1 MEIKVRISRESK
13 LKCKIRDF
21 NDILIVFSW
30 KSSKHGC
37 IPGESG
43 HQTPTVLNKMT
54 CTHSR
59 MRTHARTHARM
70 HTHTRAHACTHTH
83 MPSHTR
89 ALAHTQSRAHTRM
102 HIHHDT
108 HGCYVT
114 STLSGNKWVQG
125 LVPIGRRAA
134 PFQIAFKAERSYNVF
149 GDVAIDD
156 IALTNCSLPPTQ
168 DRCSRNQFRCTRGS
182 CVDLGRQCDFT
193 DDCGDNTDELNCGQF
208 NSR

>member
-13 LKCKIRDF
+13 SKCRIRDF

-30 KSSKHGC
+30 K
-37 IPGESG
+37 
-43 HQTPTVLNKMT
+43 
-54 CTHSR
+54 
-59 MRTHARTHARM
+59 RTHAVACTRTHACM
-70 HTHTRAHACTHTH
+70 Y
-83 MPSHTR
+83 
-89 ALAHTQSRAHTRM
+89 
-102 HIHHDT
+102 IHHYT

-114 STLSGNKWVQG
+114 STSSGNKWVQG
-125 LVPIGRRAA
+125 LVPIGRHAA